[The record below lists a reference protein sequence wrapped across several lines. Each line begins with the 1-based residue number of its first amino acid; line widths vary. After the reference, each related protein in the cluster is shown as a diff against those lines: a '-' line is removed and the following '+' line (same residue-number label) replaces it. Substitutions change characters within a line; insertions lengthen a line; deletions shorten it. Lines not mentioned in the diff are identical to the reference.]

1 MKYSLFFVTAIAT
14 VFGSLTPGQC
24 QAMAQGR
31 EPLMVAQS
39 PNQNLRSFF
48 ETGRPQSQ
56 DTLRFQRPPS
66 SVPPIRPNANNWQLI
81 VFSQGNVSFWM
92 PPGILAQDSVVI
104 GTSEG
109 DLNFQTLTSTDDDH
123 RYVAAYA
130 TGLTEQQINDPMA
143 LFTAMQA
150 RVAPT
155 EMFSLMNERPVKLG
169 DYQGSEFTFASDT
182 ERVIFRTYLV
192 GDKIY
197 AMGVIQPLNSTRDN
211 AARTFLNALQF
222 IDS

>member
-1 MKYSLFFVTAIAT
+1 MKYLPFVAT
-14 VFGSLTPGQC
+14 VITAVVGEVILFPSQV
-24 QAMAQGR
+24 M
-31 EPLMVAQS
+31 AQS

-66 SVPPIRPNANNWQLI
+66 GVPPIRSNANNWQLI

-92 PPGILAQDSVVI
+92 PPGILAQDNVTI
-104 GTSEG
+104 PTAAGN
-109 DLNFQTLTSTDDDH
+109 LNFQTLTSTDDQY

-130 TGLTEQQINDPMA
+130 TGLTPQQISDPMV
-143 LFTAMQA
+143 LFTAMRA
-150 RVAPT
+150 RVAPEET
-155 EMFSLMNERPVKLG
+155 FSLMNERPVSLG
-169 DYQGSEFTFASDT
+169 NYQGSEFTFESDV
-182 ERVIFRTYLV
+182 ERVTFRTYLV

-211 AARTFLNALQF
+211 ASRAFLNALQL
-222 IDS
+222 IDG

>member
-1 MKYSLFFVTAIAT
+1 LSFVEFKGFFMKYSLFVATAIAT
-14 VFGSLTPGQC
+14 VVGGSTTGQV
-24 QAMAQGR
+24 M
-31 EPLMVAQS
+31 AQS
-39 PNQNLRSFF
+39 PNQDLRSFF

-66 SVPPIRPNANNWQLI
+66 GVPPIRTNANNWQLI

-92 PPGILAQDSVVI
+92 PPGILAQDNVVI
-104 GTSEG
+104 ATAEG
-109 DLNFQTLTSTDDDH
+109 DLNFQTLTSTDNDH

-130 TGLTEQQINDPMA
+130 TGLTEQQINDPAA

-155 EMFSLMNERPVKLG
+155 ETFSLMNERPVTLG
-169 DYQGSEFTFASDT
+169 DYQGSEFTFESDT
-182 ERVIFRTYLV
+182 ERVTFRAYLV
-192 GDKIY
+192 GNKIY
-197 AMGVIQPLNSTRDN
+197 AMGVIQPLTSTRDN

-222 IDS
+222 IDN